1 MLAGLILAGGRSSR
15 FGSDKAAALLRGR
28 SFLHIAAL
36 RLQGRCAQLAVS
48 ARPGSVSEEMALRF
62 GLTVL
67 ADREGD
73 AAGPLAGIHA
83 GLAWA
88 QGLGAE
94 ALAVRPIDTPLIPE
108 DTLDHLQRVL
118 GDAPAAYCAT
128 DDGPEPLCSL
138 WTLAALPMLDEAL
151 AGERHPGVYRFLD
164 SLGAAVFHAPN
175 AGLFANVNTPEEL
188 AAAEAAA
195 GR

>member
-151 AGERHPGVYRFLD
+151 AGERHPG
-164 SLGAAVFHAPN
+164 
-175 AGLFANVNTPEEL
+175 LFANVNTPEEL